1 MIKGLIVKSL
11 GGFYYVKCGDR
22 IISCRAK
29 GGFRNSKETPF
40 VGDTVDLRIVS
51 EEKNEGYVEKIYPR
65 KNKIIRPPV
74 SNIDRLIIVSSL
86 SSPEPDTVF
95 IDKMTIMCE
104 KQGITPI
111 LCFNKSDLGG
121 DSSIIEEYKKTGY
134 QIIVTSAVTSEGT
147 DEIKELVKEGITAV
161 AGFSGVGK
169 SSLLNTLTDTFLSET
184 GSVSKKL
191 SRGKHT
197 TRHAELFPISEN
209 AFIAD
214 TPGFSSLS
222 VEELR
227 KEELSSLFK
236 EFRPYLSECRFNDC
250 LHLKEKDCAIKN
262 AVENG
267 DIPESRYESYKLFYD
282 AIKDIN
288 DWERK

>member
-11 GGFYYVKCGDR
+11 GGFYYVKADDR

-51 EEKNEGYVEKIYPR
+51 EELNEGYVEKIYPR

-95 IDKMTIMCE
+95 IDKMTVMCE
-104 KQGITPI
+104 KSNITPI

-121 DSSIIEEYKKTGY
+121 DFKIVDEYKKTGY
-134 QIIVTSAVTSEGT
+134 KVIVTSTLKEEGT
-147 DEIKELVKEGITAV
+147 EELKSIIREGITAV

-169 SSLLNTLTDTFLSET
+169 SSLLNTVTNTELSET
-184 GSVSKKL
+184 GSISKKL
-191 SRGKHT
+191 LRGKHT
-197 TRHAELFPISEN
+197 TRHAELFPISDN
-209 AFIAD
+209 AYIAD
-214 TPGFSSLS
+214 TPGFSNLS
-222 VEELR
+222 IENLS
-227 KEELSSLFK
+227 KEELAELFI
-236 EFRPYLSECRFNDC
+236 EFRPYIKECRFNDC
-250 LHLKEKDCAIKN
+250 LHLKEKDCMVKR
-262 AVENG
+262 AVEDG
-267 DIPESRYESYKLFYD
+267 KIPDFRYESYKLFYD
-282 AIKDIN
+282 TVKDIN

>member
-11 GGFYYVKCGDR
+11 GGFYYVKCGDE

-29 GGFRNSKETPF
+29 GGFRNTKETPF

-51 EEKNEGYVEKIYPR
+51 EELKEGYVEKIYPR

-86 SSPEPDTVF
+86 SSPAPDTVF
-95 IDKMTIMCE
+95 IDKMTAMCE
-104 KQGITPI
+104 HSGITPV
-111 LCFNKSDLGG
+111 LCFTKADLT
-121 DSSIIEEYKKTGY
+121 DDLSICREYEKTGY
-134 QIIVTSAVTSEGT
+134 KVIVTSMEEETVPE
-147 DEIKELVKEGITAV
+147 ELKELMTDGITAV

-169 SSLLNTLTDTFLSET
+169 STLLNRLTDSDISET

-197 TRHAELFPISEN
+197 TRHAELFQIDEN
-209 AFIAD
+209 AYIAD
-214 TPGFSSLS
+214 TPGFSSLNI
-222 VEELR
+222 EHLK
-227 KEELSSLFK
+227 KEELAGLFV
-236 EFRPYLSECRFNDC
+236 EFTPFVSRCRFNDC
-250 LHLKEKDCAIKN
+250 LHLKEKDCKVKE
-262 AVENG
+262 AVEEG
-267 DIPESRYESYKLFYD
+267 IIPSFRYESYKLFFD
-282 AIKDIN
+282 ALKDIN